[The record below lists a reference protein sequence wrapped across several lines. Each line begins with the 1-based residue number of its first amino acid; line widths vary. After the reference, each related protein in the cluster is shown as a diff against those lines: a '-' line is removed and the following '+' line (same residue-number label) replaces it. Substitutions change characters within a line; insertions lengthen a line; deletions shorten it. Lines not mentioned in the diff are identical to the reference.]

1 VIGANEIA
9 LAPAALGPGGRD
21 GISVTDIPVTDLR
34 ELNSWIE
41 LSAGAYSRN
50 LRFFRRLAGEGVE
63 LSAVVKANAY
73 GHGMERIARLAA
85 DTGADS
91 FCVHSL
97 DEALRLRRAG
107 LDQEVLIM
115 GHVPL
120 ARLEEAVAG
129 GFRLVLYN
137 RESAERLAAIT
148 ADGDRR
154 VRVHLK
160 VETGT
165 YRQGI
170 DEDEAGWFVDF
181 LRRHP
186 RVVPEGIY
194 THFANIEDTT
204 DHGYARR
211 QLERFEAAVE
221 QVRGGGL
228 AVPLRHAACSAATLL
243 FPGTHFEMVRL
254 GVSQYG
260 LWPSKETYLSY
271 RLEHADADAEAAGAD
286 ADPNAT
292 ANAAGGLEPVLTW
305 KTRISQLKDV
315 PAGALVGYG
324 CTYQTTRRSRLAILP
339 IGYAD
344 GYSRRLSNQSYVL
357 VGGRRAPVRGRVC
370 MNLTMVDVT
379 DVPGAALEDEVVL
392 IGRQG
397 EGRVTAGQLAGWI
410 GTIHYEV
417 VARIHPE
424 LPRLVVE

>member
-1 VIGANEIA
+1 M
-9 LAPAALGPGGRD
+9 PG
-21 GISVTDIPVTDLR
+21 
-34 ELNSWIE
+34 
-41 LSAGAYSRN
+41 
-50 LRFFRRLAGEGVE
+50 
-63 LSAVVKANAY
+63 
-73 GHGMERIARLAA
+73 
-85 DTGADS
+85 
-91 FCVHSL
+91 
-97 DEALRLRRAG
+97 
-107 LDQEVLIM
+107 
-115 GHVPL
+115 
-120 ARLEEAVAG
+120 
-129 GFRLVLYN
+129 
-137 RESAERLAAIT
+137 
-148 ADGDRR
+148 
-154 VRVHLK
+154 
-160 VETGT
+160 
-165 YRQGI
+165 
-170 DEDEAGWFVDF
+170 
-181 LRRHP
+181 
-186 RVVPEGIY
+186 
-194 THFANIEDTT
+194 
-204 DHGYARR
+204 
-211 QLERFEAAVE
+211 
-221 QVRGGGL
+221 
-228 AVPLRHAACSAATLL
+228 ACSAATLL